1 MTTANK
7 KRLNQLTKLL
17 KTLNRC
23 KALVSSDHTSND
35 PAVLQIA
42 QRTLDSIEIN
52 IRTVEY
58 AISVHNKIAA

>member
-23 KALVSSDHTSND
+23 KALLMVNMGGDA
-35 PAVLQIA
+35 AVLQIT
-42 QRTLDSIEIN
+42 QKTLDSVELN

-58 AISVHNKIAA
+58 AINVHNKIAA